1 MLNPQGILSLS
12 DVQFRFNQTPF
23 NLTLLMVG
31 CSQLFI
37 IYPYAA
43 NFVVLSMSTSVHT
56 SAYILIKHK

>member
-31 CSQLFI
+31 CCDVSLCHLF
-37 IYPYAA
+37 
-43 NFVVLSMSTSVHT
+43 
-56 SAYILIKHK
+56 K